1 MPTSLLW
8 FGELDAV
15 ISADDEQHWVVFL
28 VLEKS
33 EGEGAKGG
41 EKRRRD
47 ERTRKDKR
55 GQEGKGYETRW
66 VKWLI

>member
-8 FGELDAV
+8 FDVLDAV
-15 ISADDEQHWVVFL
+15 IGADDEQHWVVFL
-28 VLEKS
+28 VLEQS

-55 GQEGKGYETRW
+55 EKDMRRDGLSGLFE
-66 VKWLI
+66 